1 MDQESIRAKIMEC
14 ARLAEEL
21 QAIGARILESHESGG
36 TAENSLHEIPAFNTK
51 FEELHAALDTLPLS
65 SGMDMPQESVAAL
78 DPMAALSD
86 AIKNL
91 MITHDNVSRIV
102 AEMSGETM
110 QRLRIIREAKGVF
123 DRFVKLPGHQKPRL
137 YDKQG

>member
-21 QAIGARILESHESGG
+21 QAIGKHILDRHASGD
-36 TAENSLHEIPAFNTK
+36 TTEDFLREIPAFNTK
-51 FEELHAALDTLPLS
+51 FEELHMALDTLPLAS
-65 SGMDMPQESVAAL
+65 EMDMPKESVTAL
-78 DPMAALSD
+78 DPMTALSD

-91 MITHDNVSRIV
+91 MQTHDNVSHIV

-110 QRLRIIREAKGVF
+110 HRLRVIREARGIF
-123 DRFVKLPGHQKPRL
+123 DRFVKLPGHQKPRF